1 MLIDLEPEIGG
12 AQIRCAASHTCGG
25 PFFFFGQSVEDLLFF
40 VFCHGGLGSMIE
52 WDVWAKQLLKSP

>member
-1 MLIDLEPEIGG
+1 MLIDLEPEIGEE
-12 AQIRCAASHTCGG
+12 QIRCAASHTCGG
-25 PFFFFGQSVEDLLFF
+25 PF